1 MKRFSSPQSGSLLG
15 LGAVLCVTFSLAHA
29 EEGKPK
35 RGPEGGPGAAVPS
48 PAARLRMMSEK
59 LNLSEEQQVKIREI
73 FMKDR
78 TAKKELLSK
87 GCENLSEDEKIKLRD
102 LMKVQREGIESVLTA
117 EQWAKAKEMRDQRS
131 GRPGGAAGKF
141 RRGLN
146 PAHEGNRARVG

>member
-102 LMKVQREGIESVLTA
+102 LMKA
-117 EQWAKAKEMRDQRS
+117 S
-131 GRPGGAAGKF
+131 GRESNRCSRPSNGRRQRKCAINAPGD
-141 RRGLN
+141 
-146 PAHEGNRARVG
+146 PEGRLGNSGED